1 MSAVEDFIWECPE
14 PQRGLLLRLRQLL
27 SAASPRIKEKIR
39 YNVPFYDCTRWFC
52 YTNPLKTGGVEVCFL
67 RGDELSNEQGL
78 LEARNRRNVSGV
90 TIRDLAD
97 LAQKEDALLE
107 IIQEA
112 ILLEE
117 LNPERPAFS
126 RKK

>member
-1 MSAVEDFIWECPE
+1 MSAVEEFIWERPE

-27 SAASPRIKEKIR
+27 FAASPKMREKMR
-39 YNVPFYDCTRWFC
+39 YNAPFYDCPRWFC

-78 LEARNRRNVSGV
+78 LDARNRRNVCGV
-90 TIRDLAD
+90 TIQDLAD

>member
-1 MSAVEDFIWECPE
+1 MSAVEDYIWERPE
-14 PQRGLLLRLRQLL
+14 PQRGLLMRLRQLL
-27 SAASPRIKEKIR
+27 FAASPKMQEKIR
-39 YNVPFYDCTRWFC
+39 YNVPFYDCPRWFC
-52 YTNPLKTGGVEVCFL
+52 YTNPLKAGGVEVCFL

-78 LEARNRRNVSGV
+78 LDARNRRNVCGV
-90 TIRDLAD
+90 TIWDLAD
-97 LAQKEDALLE
+97 LAQKEEALLE